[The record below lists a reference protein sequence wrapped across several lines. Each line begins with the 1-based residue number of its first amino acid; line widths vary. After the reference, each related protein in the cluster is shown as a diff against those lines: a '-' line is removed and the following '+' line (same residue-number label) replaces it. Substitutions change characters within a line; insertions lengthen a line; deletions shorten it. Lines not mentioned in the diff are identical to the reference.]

1 MDFEDLPASLLIKD
15 WKKDQFIKTSW
26 PDKCRISNVR
36 AIGCTNYYSALS
48 SSNPSISERS

>member
-1 MDFEDLPASLLIKD
+1 MDFEDFPASSFIRD
-15 WKKDQFIKTSW
+15 RKKDHFIKTSW
-26 PDKCRISNVR
+26 PDKCRINNVR

>member
-1 MDFEDLPASLLIKD
+1 MDFEDLPASSLIRGR
-15 WKKDQFIKTSW
+15 KKDQFIKMSW
-26 PDKCRISNVR
+26 QDKCRINDVR